1 MNTPLIVPCPRCDKA
16 MDSSLVV
23 CWSCWRATNR
33 LSEDPGISEFA
44 HYVGVWDAA
53 RLERHPE
60 YRPSTAETGIFLCE
74 DQDE

>member
-1 MNTPLIVPCPRCDKA
+1 MNIPVPCPRCQKA

-23 CWSCWRATNR
+23 CWPCYRATNR
-33 LSEDPGISEFA
+33 LSDVHKYWVE
-44 HYVGVWDAA
+44 VWDAA

-60 YRPSTAETGIFLCE
+60 FRLSTAQTGIFLCE